1 MFKLSKKNL
10 KFLFAAVLFVIFIPY
25 LITLFTSPL
34 EKATNTP
41 LGIFCQLQREAKG
54 ILFYHS
60 NYLENERLR
69 NENFLLRGK
78 FVEFKELYQENTR
91 LKNLLSFKQKSVYKL
106 ISARVVARAPDNWS
120 SSLLVD
126 KGRFNGIR
134 KGMVAINYQGLVG
147 KVAEVADN
155 TSKIILV
162 NDPGLGISGIVQ
174 RSRQE
179 GLVNGT
185 LGGNLIMRYLPEDA
199 DVSVGDTVVTS
210 ELSQSYPKGLVI
222 GKVVSL
228 GNEFSG
234 LNRYAVIKPAAE
246 LSNIEELL
254 VISP

>member
-1 MFKLSKKNL
+1 MFKIPKKNL
-10 KFLFAAVLFVIFIPY
+10 KYLFLAVLFVVSIPY
-25 LITLFTSPL
+25 LITLFTLPL
-34 EKATNTP
+34 QKTTKVP
-41 LGIFCQLQREAKG
+41 ISFICLLQREAKG
-54 ILFYHS
+54 ILFYHR
-60 NYLENERLR
+60 NYLQNERLR
-69 NENFLLRGK
+69 DENYLLRGK
-78 FVEFKELYQENTR
+78 FAEFKELSQENAR
-91 LKNLLSFKQKSVYKL
+91 LKNLLSFKQRSPVKF
-106 ISARVVARAPDNWS
+106 IAARVVARAPDNWS

-126 KGRFNGIR
+126 KGRHSGIR
-134 KGMVAINYQGLVG
+134 NGLVAINYQGLVG
-147 KVAEVADN
+147 KVVEVADN
-155 TSKIILV
+155 TSKIVLV

-222 GKVVSL
+222 GKVTSL

-234 LNRYAVIKPAAE
+234 LNRYAVISPAAE

-254 VISP
+254 VIVP